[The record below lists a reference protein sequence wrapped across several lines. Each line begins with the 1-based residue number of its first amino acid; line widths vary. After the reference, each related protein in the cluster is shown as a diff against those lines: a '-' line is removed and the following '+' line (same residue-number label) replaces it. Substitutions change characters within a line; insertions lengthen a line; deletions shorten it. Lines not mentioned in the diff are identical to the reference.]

1 MPIVDY
7 SVRSAAA
14 DDRTAVVDLVEQAYQ
29 PWVAVIGVRPVPM
42 DADYA
47 ELIAAGQVHL
57 AIPPGT
63 DDLAG
68 LIVLVPPEN
77 AVTSS

>member
-1 MPIVDY
+1 MDY

-47 ELIAAGQVHL
+47 ELIAAGRSISRFHRG
-57 AIPPGT
+57 PT
-63 DDLAG
+63 
-68 LIVLVPPEN
+68 
-77 AVTSS
+77 TSPD